1 MVTFSRYAG
10 LPRAPKGEESQPAL
24 LHTYLGDPGAI
35 AVERSHPLGKRR
47 VDLVGGEVDPL
58 VDEGLS
64 RRRECTREPRL
75 TLGQKLIIRE
85 SNERKRQQNRMSD
98 DLARETLTVGH
109 KSYRLV
115 CRRAEKTLVS

>member
-1 MVTFSRYAG
+1 MQENNHRDNDVF
-10 LPRAPKGEESQPAL
+10 
-24 LHTYLGDPGAI
+24 
-35 AVERSHPLGKRR
+35 
-47 VDLVGGEVDPL
+47 
-58 VDEGLS
+58 
-64 RRRECTREPRL
+64 REPRL